1 MMQTDGALK
10 QDCGDLTL
18 TLEKRCHFRYEIENY
33 FSCSHLARRD
43 CDYHMIILVF
53 RDENEITYCCSHVS
67 RLMKIISRG
76 QARKNETDSRR
87 EFPGSRILADL
98 WPDQIN
104 EFIELIQSAGQR
116 IWSWG
121 VVTIFGKTPNMYLYI
136 TQNVSPNVSLNLPIH
151 QICHEV
157 CPPIHH
163 QIW

>member
-1 MMQTDGALK
+1 MQLCYWVGFKISLSLSAS
-10 QDCGDLTL
+10 
-18 TLEKRCHFRYEIENY
+18 FRDEIENY
-33 FSCSHLARRD
+33 FSCSHLATRD
-43 CDYHMIILVF
+43 RDYHMIILVF

-98 WPDQIN
+98 WLDHIDK
-104 EFIELIQSAGQR
+104 FIELIGRAGQR

-121 VVTIFGKTPNMYLYI
+121 DVTISGKTPNMYPYI
-136 TQNVSPNVSLNLPIH
+136 TQNVSPNLSLNLPIH
-151 QICHEV
+151 PICHEV
-157 CPPIHH
+157 CPQIHH